1 MCVFVCIRGGRVR
14 QNESERLKK
23 GQRER
28 RRSVEE
34 VEKEEGVR

>member
-1 MCVFVCIRGGRVR
+1 MR